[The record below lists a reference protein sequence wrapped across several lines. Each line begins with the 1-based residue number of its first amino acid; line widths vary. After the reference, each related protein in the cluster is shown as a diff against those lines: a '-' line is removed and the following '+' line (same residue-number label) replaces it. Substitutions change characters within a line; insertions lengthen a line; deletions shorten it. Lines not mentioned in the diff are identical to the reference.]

1 MKNSE
6 WANYSVDVFFFFKYL
21 GFRVDIIICKCSV
34 LWKLFF
40 VGEGDKILLR
50 FPVETAE
57 SACFSNRL
65 PDNM

>member
-1 MKNSE
+1 M
-6 WANYSVDVFFFFKYL
+6 FFFFKYL

-50 FPVETAE
+50 FSVETAE